1 MATATHT
8 MTDNEDL
15 ASLLTAFHQ
24 ATAEVDRLVE
34 QLSGQTE
41 GTGEHE
47 ATKTELA
54 AAEENAKNART
65 KMFAE
70 WENGKQKEASCK
82 VADHAVTDDQLI
94 ETKQDRDTVHDQTV
108 KSSTTSLTA
117 RIVPPKEYK
126 YGENFTTWCSRFR
139 RYLKI
144 GNITNN
150 NLCEILLNNVD
161 DRTLEKLEPVAENL
175 KRSERR
181 DPDLFIPIFEQ
192 AMYPKSEIRAWR
204 QQLTNGQLVQ
214 QTDEDVDS
222 FASKIRSLAKKAYS
236 DPGERKEPCLN
247 AFLNGMRDLTLYD
260 KVVAVPGAEEDFEL
274 AVDSARKF
282 EKMRRTRTD
291 STVHGST
298 SEPLSV
304 FRVEDVA
311 ESREERSSTQEY
323 NRTWNDSYDRSRAQG
338 HRSDRGGHQNR
349 RQATHDS
356 HNNRGRDSPQSRY
369 NTYNN
374 RRRDSQRR
382 ETRTCYRCN
391 VMGHIAL
398 NCPTNPLNSNRAG
411 SSSHPAGPQQ

>member
-1 MATATHT
+1 MATHT
-8 MTDNEDL
+8 NTLKDNEEL
-15 ASLLTAFHQ
+15 TGLLTAFHQ
-24 ATAEVDRLVE
+24 ATAEVDRLTE
-34 QLSGQTE
+34 QLNGQTE
-41 GTGEHE
+41 NTAEHN
-47 ATKTELA
+47 ATKTELV
-54 AAEENAKNART
+54 AAEEAAKNART
-65 KMFAE
+65 QMFAE
-70 WENGKQKEASCK
+70 WEKEKKKQVNVTTADNVSTKEL
-82 VADHAVTDDQLI
+82 T
-94 ETKQDRDTVHDQTV
+94 ETKQDRDSVHDQAG

-144 GNITNN
+144 GNITNS

-175 KRSERR
+175 KRTERR

-236 DPGERKEPCLN
+236 DPVERKEPCLN

-291 STVHGST
+291 STVNGSS
-298 SEPLSV
+298 SEQLSV
-304 FRVEDVA
+304 FRVEEVA
-311 ESREERSSTQEY
+311 ESREERSSIQEHNRPWNGSY
-323 NRTWNDSYDRSRAQG
+323 NRSHSQG
-338 HRSDRGGHQNR
+338 HRFDRGGHQNR
-349 RQATHDS
+349 RQAHDS
-356 HNNRGRDSPQSRY
+356 LTGRGRDSPQSRY

-382 ETRTCYRCN
+382 ETRTCYRCD
-391 VMGHIAL
+391 VVGHIAI

>member
-1 MATATHT
+1 MATNTNT
-8 MTDNEDL
+8 LKDNEEL
-15 ASLLTAFHQ
+15 TGLLTAFHQ
-24 ATAEVDRLVE
+24 ATAEVERLTGK
-34 QLSGQTE
+34 LNGQTE
-41 GTGEHE
+41 STAEHD
-47 ATKTELA
+47 ATKTELI
-54 AAEENAKNART
+54 AAEEAAKNART
-65 KMFAE
+65 QMFAE
-70 WENGKQKEASCK
+70 WEKEKKKQ
-82 VADHAVTDDQLI
+82 VDITTADNVPTEELT
-94 ETKQDRDTVHDQTV
+94 ETKQDRDSVLDQTL
-108 KSSTTSLTA
+108 KSSSTSLTA

-144 GNITNN
+144 GNITNS

-175 KRSERR
+175 KRTERR
-181 DPDLFIPIFEQ
+181 NPDLFIPIFEQ

-214 QTDEDVDS
+214 NADEDVDS

-236 DPGERKEPCLN
+236 DPVERKEPCLN

-282 EKMRRTRTD
+282 EKMRRTRND
-291 STVHGST
+291 STVNGSS
-298 SEPLSV
+298 SELSV
-304 FRVEDVA
+304 YRVEEVA
-311 ESREERSSTQEY
+311 ESREEQTSTQEY
-323 NRTWNDSYDRSRAQG
+323 NRPWNASYNRSRSQG
-338 HRSDRGGHQNR
+338 HRLDRGGHQNR
-349 RQATHDS
+349 RQSNDS
-356 HNNRGRDSPQSRY
+356 HTDRGRDSPQSRY
-369 NTYNN
+369 NTYN

-382 ETRTCYRCN
+382 ETRTCYRCD
-391 VMGHIAL
+391 VVGHIAV